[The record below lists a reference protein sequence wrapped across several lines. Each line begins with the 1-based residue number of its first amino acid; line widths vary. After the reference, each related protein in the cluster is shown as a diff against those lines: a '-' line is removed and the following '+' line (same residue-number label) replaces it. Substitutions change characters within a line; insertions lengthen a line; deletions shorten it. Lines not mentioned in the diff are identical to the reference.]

1 MMNYHQHYQTE
12 LTNVM
17 LIENIIVCLDSLLR
31 PQDTSTETLAQ
42 RYVKAKIS
50 IKLLNSQCSEKLHTD
65 IGRKSAQLIEYVDR
79 NLTMSPSR
87 LADEDVHKQIE
98 ILQNLKSLVKK
109 L

>member
-31 PQDTSTETLAQ
+31 SQDTSTDTLAK

-50 IKLLNSQCSEKLHTD
+50 IKLLHSQCSENCIQIL
-65 IGRKSAQLIEYVDR
+65 AENQLNYL
-79 NLTMSPSR
+79 NTS
-87 LADEDVHKQIE
+87 IE
-98 ILQNLKSLVKK
+98 I
-109 L
+109 